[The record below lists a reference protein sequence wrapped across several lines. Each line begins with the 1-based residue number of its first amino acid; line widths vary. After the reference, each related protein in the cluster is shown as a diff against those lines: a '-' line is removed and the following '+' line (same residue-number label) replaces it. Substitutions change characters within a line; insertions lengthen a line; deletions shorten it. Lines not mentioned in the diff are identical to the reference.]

1 AFVDFI
7 RFIGM
12 RFIPGIDKL
21 YPLGIP
27 ANMVLALML
36 ATSIVRYR
44 LFDVTTAVKKSV
56 VYAAVCAIITSGLV
70 VGTKAIERYF
80 DLAQASV
87 LWIVVPIG
95 FVMTLLLGPLGQ
107 RLEEQVERLMFSKRR
122 GASETL
128 LDLS

>member
-1 AFVDFI
+1 VDFI

-12 RFIPGIDKL
+12 RFLPGVDNL

-56 VYAAVCAIITSGLV
+56 VYAAVCVIITSSLV
-70 VGTKAIERYF
+70 LGTKGIERYF
-80 DLAQASV
+80 DLEQASL
-87 LWIVVPIG
+87 LWIVVPMG
-95 FVMTLLLGPLGQ
+95 FVMT
-107 RLEEQVERLMFSKRR
+107 
-122 GASETL
+122 
-128 LDLS
+128 